1 MTEPQTP
8 PWREGWTPEP
18 PRDGIVTVGNPSWVK
33 GMKSPNPAGR
43 PLGISPQSKLVQK
56 MLENADGILDAI
68 IAKAMEGDSSSAALI
83 LARIVPALK
92 SQAQTVQ
99 FDFDH
104 TAPASEQAA
113 SIISAIAAGQVS
125 PDIGRQILEAVN
137 ALSSIR
143 AAELLEARIA
153 ALEEKHS

>member
-1 MTEPQTP
+1 MTDPQIP

-18 PRDGIVTVGNPSWVK
+18 PRDGVVTAGNPNWYK

-43 PLGISPQSKLVQK
+43 PPGQSAQSKLLAR

-68 IAKAMEGDSSSAALI
+68 IAKAMEGDSASASLI

-99 FDFDH
+99 FAFDAA
-104 TAPASEQAA
+104 APVSEQAEA
-113 SIISAIAAGQVS
+113 ILTAIAAGHVS
-125 PDIGRQILEAVN
+125 PDTGRQILEAVN
-137 ALSSIR
+137 ALSQIR
-143 AAELLEARIA
+143 AGELLEARIA
-153 ALEEKHS
+153 ALEEKHA

>member
-1 MTEPQTP
+1 M
-8 PWREGWTPEP
+8 RHC
-18 PRDGIVTVGNPSWVK
+18 
-33 GMKSPNPAGR
+33 PNPAGR

>member
-1 MTEPQTP
+1 
-8 PWREGWTPEP
+8 
-18 PRDGIVTVGNPSWVK
+18 
-33 GMKSPNPAGR
+33 
-43 PLGISPQSKLVQK
+43 
-56 MLENADGILDAI
+56 MLENADGILDAVI
-68 IAKAMEGDSSSAALI
+68 SKAMEGDSSSAALI

-104 TAPASEQAA
+104 TAPASQQAEA
-113 SIISAIAAGQVS
+113 ILAAIASGAVS

-143 AAELLEARIA
+143 ATEQLEARIA
-153 ALEEKHS
+153 ALEEKYS

>member
-1 MTEPQTP
+1 MAGP
-8 PWREGWTPEP
+8 
-18 PRDGIVTVGNPSWVK
+18 DGPIVTGNPNWVK
-33 GMKSPNPAGR
+33 GMKSPNPSGR
-43 PLGISPQSKLVQK
+43 PPGVSPQSKLIQK

-68 IAKAMEGDSSSAALI
+68 IAKAMEGDSSSASLI

-113 SIISAIAAGQVS
+113 SILSAIASGAVS
-125 PDIGRQILEAVN
+125 PDVGRQIMEAVN
-137 ALSSIR
+137 ALTQIK
-143 AAELLEARIA
+143 AGELLEARIA
-153 ALEEKHS
+153 ALEEKQS